1 MYEKYYYLNE
11 RPFHITP
18 DPKFLYFSRKH
29 REALDLISFGI
40 AEKKGFMLL
49 TGEVGMGK
57 TTLCRALLESLQD
70 RTESALILN
79 PLLSDFELL
88 KSITADFGIR
98 AGRDTVKGHID
109 RLNKFLLETASKG
122 GSAVVIIDEA
132 QGLRPNALEMV
143 RLLSNLETEKEKLL
157 QIVLVG
163 QPELRDK
170 LNMPELRQLNQ
181 RIIVRCDL
189 EPLDFE
195 ETRAYI
201 QNRIFVAGG
210 RGAVEFSEEALGLI
224 CKESAGIPRL
234 INIISDRTLTAA
246 FVDDKRTVDGASA
259 RKALD
264 ELKKEGYLAPGK
276 DKEVRQ
282 AGLYSN
288 YAPHLA
294 ISACLIAFVILALRL
309 YLK

>member
-29 REALDLISFGI
+29 GEALDLLLFGI
-40 AEKKGFMLL
+40 SEKKGFMLL

-57 TTLCRALLESLQD
+57 TTLCMALLERLPEK
-70 RTESALILN
+70 TESALILN

-98 AGRDTVKGHID
+98 AGRDTVKGHLD
-109 RLNKFLLETASKG
+109 RLNKFLLETASRG
-122 GSAVVIIDEA
+122 GSAAVIIDEA
-132 QGLRPNALEMV
+132 QDLSPNALEMV

-170 LNMPELRQLNQ
+170 LNMAELRQLNQ
-181 RIIVRCDL
+181 RIIVRCELD
-189 EPLDFE
+189 PLAPE
-195 ETRAYI
+195 ETRGYI
-201 QNRIFVAGG
+201 QNRILVAGG
-210 RGAVEFSEEALGLI
+210 RGAVEFSEEALALI
-224 CKESAGIPRL
+224 CKEARGTPRL
-234 INIISDRTLTAA
+234 INIISDRALTAA
-246 FVDDKRTVDGASA
+246 FVDDKRTVDGESA
-259 RKALD
+259 GKALD
-264 ELKKEGYLAPGK
+264 ELKKEGYLAQGK
-276 DKEVRQ
+276 DNEVRRT
-282 AGLYSN
+282 GLYLN
-288 YAPHLA
+288 YVPHLA
-294 ISACLIAFVILALRL
+294 VSACLIAFVILALRL